1 MTPDRTKELYEST
14 PLAQDASPETTPP
27 DPNEPAPQDRVG
39 EDHEPDEEQ
48 D

>member
-27 DPNEPAPQDRVG
+27 DPDEPAP
-39 EDHEPDEEQ
+39 EDVVEERE
-48 D
+48 DDDA